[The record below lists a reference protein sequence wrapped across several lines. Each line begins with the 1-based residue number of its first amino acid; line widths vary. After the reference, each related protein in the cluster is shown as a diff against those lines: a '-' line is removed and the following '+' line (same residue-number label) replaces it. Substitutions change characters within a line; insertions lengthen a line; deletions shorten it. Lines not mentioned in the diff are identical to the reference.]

1 MSRSEIARG
10 KPGAAALRA
19 LDRSCPALA
28 AARRRVAPFPGFPA
42 PGGPRT
48 HFHALGR
55 AIVHQQLAGAA
66 ARTIHDRVCALAAGR
81 GFPTAAEILELPD
94 ERLRAAGLSGNKL
107 LSLRDLAERS
117 LDGRLRLRSL
127 GRFDDE
133 TVIEELIAVRGI
145 GRWTAQMFL
154 MFRLGRL
161 DVLAPDDLG
170 LQEGMKRLDGLAARP
185 RPKELAAR
193 AEDWA
198 PLRSVASWVLWRLT
212 EEPPG

>member
-1 MSRSEIARG
+1 MS
-10 KPGAAALRA
+10 
-19 LDRSCPALA
+19 
-28 AARRRVAPFPGFPA
+28 AARQR
-42 PGGPRT
+42 
-48 HFHALGR
+48 
-55 AIVHQQLAGAA
+55 AGAGSGQVPSVP
-66 ARTIHDRVCALAAGR
+66 HGGALAAGR

-161 DVLAPDDLG
+161 DVMAPDDLG